1 MFAGISGA
9 LMATISGC
17 KQILLF
23 KLNDKDFGFDVS
35 CVREI
40 LLPQEI
46 YPVPKAPEFVEGV
59 INVRGHM
66 IAVVDLRKKLCL
78 ENVRSHPHMRIIIC
92 QVRRFIVGVLV
103 DDVREVIH
111 VSPGGIMPAPG
122 ILNIQMDNNAVWGI
136 VRDEKEVVMLLD
148 LEKIFTDEETQK
160 FSQMKNA

>member
-1 MFAGISGA
+1 
-9 LMATISGC
+9 MATISGC

-23 KLNDKDFGFDVS
+23 KLNDKGFGFDVS

-78 ENVRSHPHMRIIIC
+78 KNVRSHPHMRIIIC

-148 LEKIFTDEETQK
+148 LEKIFTDEETQR

>member
-1 MFAGISGA
+1 MTTSLGP
-9 LMATISGC
+9 

-23 KLNDKDFGFDVS
+23 KLNDNDFGFGIS

-40 LLPQEI
+40 LLPQDI

-78 ENVRSHPHMRIIIC
+78 KDVQSHPHMRIIIC
-92 QVRRFIVGVLV
+92 HVRKFIVGVLV
-103 DDVREVIH
+103 DDVLEVIE
-111 VSPGGIMPAPG
+111 VPPGGIMPAPG

-136 VRDEKEVVMLLD
+136 VRDARKVVMLLD
-148 LEKIFTDEETQK
+148 LEKIFTDEDAQK

>member
-1 MFAGISGA
+1 MT
-9 LMATISGC
+9 TISGC

-46 YPVPKAPEFVEGV
+46 YPVPKAPGFVEGV

-78 ENVRSHPHMRIIIC
+78 KDVRSYPHMRIIIC
-92 QVRRFIVGVLV
+92 HVRRFIVGVLV
-103 DDVREVIH
+103 DGVREV
-111 VSPGGIMPAPG
+111 VQASPGGHYAG
-122 ILNIQMDNNAVWGI
+122 TGDFEYSDG
-136 VRDEKEVVMLLD
+136 
-148 LEKIFTDEETQK
+148 
-160 FSQMKNA
+160 

>member
-1 MFAGISGA
+1 MTIVSGR
-9 LMATISGC
+9 

-23 KLNDKDFGFDVS
+23 KLNDNDFGLDVS

-46 YPVPKAPEFVEGV
+46 HTIPKAPEFIEGM

-78 ENVRSHPHMRIIIC
+78 KGVQSHPHMRIMVC
-92 QVRRFIVGVLV
+92 HVRRFIVGVLV
-103 DDVREVIH
+103 DDVREVVHI
-111 VSPGGIMPAPG
+111 SQGGIMPAPG

-136 VRDEKEVVMLLD
+136 VRDEQKVVMLLD
-148 LEKIFTDEETQK
+148 LEKIFTNEETQE